1 MAGMKLSRGQI
12 DGLVSD
18 LANNASLIAAL
29 SLALANTNAN
39 VVSVS
44 NAITANTAVLAA
56 NLANTNANVSVVS
69 NTVTF
74 IDRGYENVANT
85 PIQANGVLYLDLAS
99 STAFDV
105 VLNRNI
111 TSIVYLNPPPS
122 GVRKSWTLALKAV
135 GSAYT
140 VSWSNA
146 AHNGGT
152 APSLNTTNG
161 KTNVFQQFTDN
172 ATVTVRNF
180 KSGEV

>member
-1 MAGMKLSRGQI
+1 MKLSRGQI

-18 LANNASLIAAL
+18 LANNSSLIAAL

-39 VVSVS
+39 VVAVS
-44 NAITANTAVLAA
+44 NAITANSAALAA
-56 NLANTNANVSVVS
+56 DLANTNANVGIVS

-74 IDRGYENVANT
+74 IDRGFENITNT

-161 KTNVFQQFTDN
+161 KINVFQQFTDN

>member
-1 MAGMKLSRGQI
+1 MKLSRGQI

-18 LANNASLIAAL
+18 LANNSSLIAAL
-29 SLALANTNAN
+29 SLALANTISN
-39 VVSVS
+39 VATVS
-44 NAITANTAVLAA
+44 NTVSGQAVAIGNLDSYATATA
-56 NLANTNANVSVVS
+56 ANVSTLS

-161 KTNVFQQFTDN
+161 KINVFQQFTDN